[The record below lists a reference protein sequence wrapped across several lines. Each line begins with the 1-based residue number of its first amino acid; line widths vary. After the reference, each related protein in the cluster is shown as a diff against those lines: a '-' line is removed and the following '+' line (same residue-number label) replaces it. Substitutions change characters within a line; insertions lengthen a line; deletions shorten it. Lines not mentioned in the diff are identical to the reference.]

1 MNLTIK
7 SSSSSICRRSD
18 NILLFTKR
26 LFSHHWY
33 CMWSRNFWTIVLNF
47 SFVSIISIY
56 RFQCSILRDFII
68 YIIIIAFLI
77 TIRKSFF
84 ICIFFK
90 LRCFHVDW
98 FVRILLI
105 FLRYKMSFALIFIF
119 VVILR
124 MRFFICFSINFS
136 YLKICVRSFVSSLL
150 HNDFHSEINN
160 YFFVDVEKIWDCV
173 WFSNDIIDVLIN
185 IKIWIW
191 WFKWKRSK
199 WKSKLRRYWNHVELK
214 LFSFIHKHKCHQS
227 ANFIFWTKVAFL
239 REFHKMSREID
250 DLDNFIMNDIHKHV
264 FQIKKKKSVFKQ
276 QTYVQCDVWKLVVID
291 VFSK

>member
-18 NILLFTKR
+18 NILLLTRRF
-26 LFSHHWY
+26 FSHHWC
-33 CMWSRNFWTIVLNF
+33 CMWSRNFWTVVLSL

-56 RFQCSILRDFII
+56 RFQCSTLRDFII
-68 YIIIIAFLI
+68 YIIIAFLI
-77 TIRKSFF
+77 TTRKFLF
-84 ICIFFK
+84 ICIFSK

-105 FLRYKMSFALIFIF
+105 FLRYKMSFVSTFIS

-136 YLKICVRSFVSSLL
+136 YFKICARNSVSSLL

-160 YFFVDVEKIWDCV
+160 CLFVDAEKIWDCV

-191 WFKWKRSK
+191 WFKWRRLK
-199 WKSKLRRYWNHVELK
+199 WRSKLRRY
-214 LFSFIHKHKCHQS
+214 
-227 ANFIFWTKVAFL
+227 
-239 REFHKMSREID
+239 
-250 DLDNFIMNDIHKHV
+250 
-264 FQIKKKKSVFKQ
+264 
-276 QTYVQCDVWKLVVID
+276 
-291 VFSK
+291 